1 MNMRT
6 PHLILALLLLLVPVL
21 CSSTVVRVDVD
32 GGGDYLTIQEGID
45 AASEGDTVLVAPGTY
60 AGTGNHGLD
69 FGGTN
74 LVLTAEAGSDSTII
88 DCETDY
94 DGFYLHTGEDTTSY
108 IGGFRILGGD
118 TGLLVDGASVVV
130 EDCLFDGCKYGS
142 SGNEPG
148 SAFRRVCFR
157 GSDEN
162 MLYQRC
168 GVSRVHGGT
177 MRFVDCVFED
187 ANGIYFSAEYY
198 GGSID
203 VKRCDFIRCSNGNH
217 GGGVWCKAT
226 DVVLEDVLF
235 EECYLSSSFGG
246 IGAALCLEYGGTA
259 TLNRVQFIRNWSQGG
274 YGVLHFSASSL
285 ALNEVVF
292 WDNYIGGGPGGSIH
306 CGNADV
312 VTITNSTVV
321 GNGCSSYEIILD
333 DADTATIERT
343 IVAHNHGRPVYCGSG
358 ATPPTIVNSCFF
370 SSVLGDSLCG
380 DYHDNLF
387 VAPLFCDLTAG
398 DLTLHDDSPCLPANN
413 PWGVQ
418 IGAYGVG
425 GCGTGVDD
433 SELSGDI
440 FRVHAP
446 VPTPSSGPVRLSYS
460 GVRPGVPVEL
470 SIYSARGA
478 LVRTLADVPVS
489 RGLHT
494 VAWDGRDEAGGE
506 VASGVYYVKGASGT
520 ETDRTTLVILR

>member
-1 MNMRT
+1 MRT
-6 PHLILALLLLLVPVL
+6 PHLILAFLLLLVPVL

-60 AGTGNHGLD
+60 VGTGNHDLD

-74 LVLTAEAGSDSTII
+74 IVVMSEAGRDSTII
-88 DCETDY
+88 DCEPEY

-118 TGLLVDGASVVV
+118 TGLLVDGGSVVV

-142 SGNEPG
+142 SGYEPG
-148 SAFRRVCFR
+148 SGSTFRGVWFR

-168 GVSRVHGGT
+168 GVSRGNGGT

-187 ANGIYFSAEYY
+187 ANGIYCTTGYY
-198 GGSID
+198 VGL
-203 VKRCDFIRCSNGNH
+203 VEVRQCDFIRCSKGNH
-217 GGGVWCKAT
+217 GGGLWCFGMDA
-226 DVVLEDVLF
+226 VLEDVLF
-235 EECYLSSSFGG
+235 EDCYLYSPFGG
-246 IGAALCLEYGGTA
+246 MGAALCLEGDSA
-259 TLNRVQFIRNWSQGG
+259 TLDRVEFISNASNGG
-274 YGVLHFSASSL
+274 YGVLYFYGLSL

-292 WDNYIGGGPGGSIH
+292 WDNCISNYYGGSIY
-306 CGNADV
+306 CGDADV
-312 VTITNSTVV
+312 VTITNSTIV
-321 GNGCSSYEIILD
+321 GNEWGFCEIILD
-333 DADTATIERT
+333 DAAAATIERT
-343 IVAHNHGRPVYCGSG
+343 IIAHNRGRPIDCGSG

-370 SSVLGDSLCG
+370 SNGFGDSLCG

-387 VAPLFCDLTAG
+387 VAPLFCDLVAG
-398 DLTLHDDSPCLPANN
+398 DFTLHDDSPCLPENN

-418 IGAYGVG
+418 MGAYGAG

-433 SELSGDI
+433 SEHAGEIL
-440 FRVHAP
+440 RVHAP
-446 VPTPSSGPVRLSYS
+446 APTPSSGPVRLSYS
-460 GVRPGVPVEL
+460 GARPGVPVEL
-470 SIYSARGA
+470 SIYGVRGA
-478 LVRTLADVPVS
+478 VVRTLTDVPAS
-489 RGLHT
+489 RGRHT
-494 VAWDGRDEAGGE
+494 VAWDGRDEAGGQ